1 MTDKHV
7 AQEILSHLEKNA
19 VGILGTLDK
28 DSKYIRLRVMYY
40 GIDSKFNCYLMSMQD
55 SPKIKQLLFSPNVS
69 FIVFGLEEPY
79 DTSWEAEIDGNA
91 ELLKSL
97 DEIKY
102 ALEKLRG
109 RNPFADVS
117 IESGITGQFDLIK
130 ITPKIVRFRL
140 YGETLIGTPP
150 TVLEL

>member
-55 SPKIKQLLFSPNVS
+55 SPKIKQLLFSPS
-69 FIVFGLEEPY
+69 FQY
-79 DTSWEAEIDGNA
+79 CQD
-91 ELLKSL
+91 
-97 DEIKY
+97 
-102 ALEKLRG
+102 
-109 RNPFADVS
+109 
-117 IESGITGQFDLIK
+117 
-130 ITPKIVRFRL
+130 
-140 YGETLIGTPP
+140 
-150 TVLEL
+150 